1 MLELLMQKNR
11 AIMLYGVKDYLTI
24 FVSEV
29 D

>member
-1 MLELLMQKNR
+1 MQKNR